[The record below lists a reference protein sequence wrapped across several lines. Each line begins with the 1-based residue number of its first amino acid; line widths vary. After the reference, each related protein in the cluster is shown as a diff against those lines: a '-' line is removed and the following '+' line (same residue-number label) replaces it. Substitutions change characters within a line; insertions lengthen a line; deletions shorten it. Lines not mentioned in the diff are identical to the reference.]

1 MDFINQTMDLVILLD
16 NSYWVTSIVKPTH
29 LHVSCFT
36 TSYYKEL
43 KHPLDITYLG
53 DSCEGFTSTMLLPA
67 SNVIK
72 INDPIQL
79 HGNMGSF
86 AQLNYSNVHDFT
98 VFEDITITKV
108 NISKL
113 SSIPDIPDFTD
124 TTVVNLNKKL
134 TEISLEYPWELP
146 LWSKIVITV
155 VLTLVVVA
163 VSVTYCI
170 CHHHGKC

>member
-1 MDFINQTMDLVILLD
+1 M
-16 NSYWVTSIVKPTH
+16 
-29 LHVSCFT
+29 

-86 AQLNYSNVHDFT
+86 VQLNYSNVHNLT
-98 VFEDITITKV
+98 VFEDITITKM
-108 NISKL
+108 NISKPN
-113 SSIPDIPDFTD
+113 SIPDILDFVD

-146 LWSKIVITV
+146 LWSKIVTTI
-155 VLTLVVVA
+155 VLTLVVIA
-163 VSVTYCI
+163 VSVTCCI